1 MKGSFFFTRFILF
14 FLLLFAVIALHLF
27 HVFGQSSECVQRQR
41 VMFVG
46 GYHVQLCY
54 LFLFPTQQSRH
65 PQREVC
71 ARTCVCVRY
80 SLLAFSVSLSLW
92 PTGGRLMPLSAADT
106 LPPHFFPLPCRPRSL
121 LSSFSLVLY
130 FFFFCLFLCTYRR
143 STFVSVSHS
152 GSRAARGAISVEIK
166 GAGLQIEA
174 VGFKVAAVISMLN
187 SQGIFFLI
195 LIIILK
201 QPLKGKYASHHLH
214 VCCSATT
221 LRPGK
226 TASLL
231 SWIFPGFWLTHKQLR
246 WMNIFTLWVLVSFT
260 EMD

>member
-130 FFFFCLFLCTYRR
+130 FLFFFFASSSAHTDAAHLSPFLTQ
-143 STFVSVSHS
+143 
-152 GSRAARGAISVEIK
+152 APELRGAPSVW
-166 GAGLQIEA
+166 
-174 VGFKVAAVISMLN
+174 
-187 SQGIFFLI
+187 
-195 LIIILK
+195 
-201 QPLKGKYASHHLH
+201 
-214 VCCSATT
+214 
-221 LRPGK
+221 R
-226 TASLL
+226 
-231 SWIFPGFWLTHKQLR
+231 
-246 WMNIFTLWVLVSFT
+246 
-260 EMD
+260 